1 MKKEEKRIS
10 ILKTASKVF
19 SKYGFE
25 KTTLDDIGNAAG
37 LNKATLYYYFN
48 SKETIFSEVVMQEAD
63 SLILTLQKQ
72 VSKHDTAEKKILEY
86 ILERWDCYEKAL
98 NLHEVSMGIKAQIS
112 NLFRVLYQQIRERE
126 KEFLVAII
134 KDGILSGEFLQTD
147 PNAIAE
153 IFITVSDGIKKEE
166 YYKQLHETPDEPVDY
181 TIIKAKSRQAIQLMI
196 AGIKAIKH

>member
-1 MKKEEKRIS
+1 MKKDEKRIS

-48 SKETIFSEVVMQEAD
+48 SKEAIFSEIVMQEAD

-72 VSKHDTAEKKILEY
+72 VAKHRTAEKKILEY
-86 ILERWDCYEKAL
+86 ILERWACYEKAM
-98 NLHEVSMGIKAQIS
+98 NLHEVSMGIKNLIR
-112 NLFRVLYQQIRERE
+112 NLFSALYQKIRERE
-126 KEFLVAII
+126 TEFLATII
-134 KDGILSGEFLQTD
+134 QDGINSGEFSSTD
-147 PNAIAE
+147 AHAVSE

-166 YYKQLHETPDEPVDY
+166 YYKQLHENPDEPVDY
-181 TIIKAKSRQAIQLMI
+181 AIIQTKSKAAIQLMI
-196 AGIKAIKH
+196 NGMKNNK